1 MRLTF
6 IIIISLFC
14 VITGVSQESISYYK
28 PATDQQNNVSELKEE
43 TFSKIEDINLGTDN
57 GIYWFKIDAI
67 DLPRSII
74 ELHASHAK
82 EVSLYDANGKEIGPM
97 DATRYPSFFIINKII
112 EYPLYLKANFP
123 LEAHFPIHILD
134 EASFA
139 KEEKNNLLG
148 IGFFY
153 GTALALLLATIIFL
167 LITKNKQ
174 FLFYGILITAVCIS
188 IMTRD
193 NILYFFNAKPSIISS
208 IELFG
213 HFLVGLCAT
222 GYVFRY
228 LKIKKGKQLIQYVF
242 IAISSISGISL
253 CIYWVFNTH
262 WSFLLT
268 DFTSIV
274 GVLLLWMLT
283 LHNAKNTKYLPLM
296 ITVYTIDIIIL
307 TDAFFLHGLGVSILN
322 LSSLQLS
329 IVALVN
335 FTLIAIS
342 LIFSFRNIQ
351 GKTVI
356 MKHQIKKHLERLSQL
371 DSYKN
376 VQDSNDQYLESL
388 IHQFELENIEI
399 KVLDSI
405 SRGLT
410 NERIATKHNLSIEK
424 LKAVT
429 SNLYQ
434 KLGIDS
440 DQEATSLFT

>member
-6 IIIISLFC
+6 FIISLFC

-28 PATDQQNNVSELKEE
+28 PATDQQINVSELKEE

-82 EVSLYDANGKEIGPM
+82 EVSLYDANGKQVGPM

-112 EYPLYLKANFP
+112 EYPLYLKADFP

-139 KEEKNNLLG
+139 KEEKNSLLG

-167 LITKNKQ
+167 LITNNKQ

-213 HFLVGLCAT
+213 HFLVGLSAT

-228 LKIKKGKQLIQYVF
+228 LKIKKGKQLIQYAFVT
-242 IAISSISGISL
+242 ISSISGISL
-253 CIYWVFNTH
+253 CIYWIFNTH

-274 GVLLLWMLT
+274 GVLLLWLLT

-296 ITVYTIDIIIL
+296 ITIYTIDIIIL
-307 TDAFFLHGLGVSILN
+307 ADAFLLHGLGVSVLH

-329 IVALVN
+329 IAALVN

-356 MKHQIKKHLERLSQL
+356 MKHQIKNHLERLSQL